1 MASPKWE
8 WLGGKEPPP
17 ALSSP
22 TAAAALDLDRRGE
35 FSPPPRT
42 IAPRLSG
49 AGSTAADL
57 LFAAL
62 DADGNGVI
70 TKDEMRDGLAGTRT
84 SPISSR
90 TSPGSRDAISPTL
103 GMVLPGDG
111 TRDGTTGSPSPRD
124 RAAAALHHGTGGH
137 AVHLGQE
144 LQQARLEL
152 SKHKSEAER
161 LDVLLRHTKEDG
173 VRKERGR
180 QGVAQAQIERLEG
193 QSKAYRAEAE
203 AASASLH
210 EVEAQLQEQ
219 VRLTLPVAPPRPTPA
234 PRDHEGLGRCR
245 RRGGRRREPSPA
257 RTRSPSPRCARP
269 NAAPNSRA
277 SVPSPR

>member
-22 TAAAALDLDRRGE
+22 NAAAALDLDRHGSLD

-90 TSPGSRDAISPTL
+90 TSPGSRGAISPTL
-103 GMVLPGDG
+103 AGSPVGMVLP
-111 TRDGTTGSPSPRD
+111 GSPSPRD

-219 VRLTLPVAPPRPTPA
+219 VRLTL
-234 PRDHEGLGRCR
+234 
-245 RRGGRRREPSPA
+245 
-257 RTRSPSPRCARP
+257 
-269 NAAPNSRA
+269 
-277 SVPSPR
+277 